1 VWVIDAGCEIDLW
14 RLERIVGWEVYGKE
28 KDAALKGT
36 IALASGIMISHL
48 VLLVATIRY
57 AKENSI
63 TYWTHNRSL
72 PVKLRKSKN
81 VSMSLCLYVAR
92 DGPGAQERHKLT
104 RSSPIGPAEH
114 EEGGSLVCKIRQK
127 EFGVSVA
134 LSRTWSASQPEHSRL
149 STALPSDAEYAHR
162 PRSVSSLLMRFR
174 AIAGKIC
181 VNVRSL

>member
-1 VWVIDAGCEIDLW
+1 MIDSGCEIDLW

-36 IALASGIMISHL
+36 IALASGIVISHP

-57 AKENSI
+57 ADENSI

-81 VSMSLCLYVAR
+81 VSMSLCLFVACH
-92 DGPGAQERHKLT
+92 GPRVHERHKLT

-114 EEGGSLVCKIRQK
+114 DEGGSLVWKMRQK
-127 EFGVSVA
+127 EFGVRVA
-134 LSRTWSASQPEHSRL
+134 
-149 STALPSDAEYAHR
+149 
-162 PRSVSSLLMRFR
+162 
-174 AIAGKIC
+174 
-181 VNVRSL
+181 